1 MQAQRCEGAFAGW
14 LLHGLVR
21 ACQADV
27 SVQWLQTKEEWDR
40 ERVFLAEMGYLPDD
54 ADPEVHLPACL
65 RAAPL
70 QACVLL

>member
-1 MQAQRCEGAFAGW
+1 M
-14 LLHGLVR
+14 HGLVR